1 MGRYPE
7 LPPARVIAGLRRL
20 GFYERRTRGSHTIMR
35 RDAPHA
41 QTVVPVH
48 ARVKPHIL
56 AEILS
61 QAGVSLEQFL
71 EVL

>member
-1 MGRYPE
+1 VGRYPE
-7 LPPARVIAGLRRL
+7 LPPARIIAGLCRL

-35 RDAPHA
+35 RDQPFA

-56 AEILS
+56 AEILT
-61 QAGVSLEQFL
+61 QAGVTLEEFL
-71 EVL
+71 EAL